1 MRLKLIAGVL
11 MIATTFL
18 TACETM
24 TTSRQVAVSSTE
36 NWVILPMENLSKT
49 PLAGS
54 RAQSLVETHLRA
66 NGVRNVDKY
75 KPETDVNILSLLD
88 EPGQIETAKQWA
100 KDNGYIYGITGS
112 VQEWQY
118 KNGLDNEPSV
128 ALTLKFVHLQRD
140 EVMWVAS
147 AARTGWGYNNVAGVA
162 SKTIAELMQ
171 EIRFMEP
178 RTVTRIAKAQPVI
191 APAPVQTVAAPAV
204 AAPLPAATT
213 PAASQPVAA
222 AATPAPAIE
231 PAPATPAISDDEL
244 LPSPYHTNLKEN
256 TNR

>member
-1 MRLKLIAGVL
+1 MRLKLFTGVL
-11 MIATTFL
+11 KLATTLL

-24 TTSRQVAVSSTE
+24 TTSRQVAVSSNE
-36 NWVILPMENLSKT
+36 NWVILPMENLSRT

-66 NGVRNVDKY
+66 NGVRNVDQY
-75 KPETDVNILSLLD
+75 KPDADVTILSLLD
-88 EPGQIETAKQWA
+88 EAGQIETAKQWA
-100 KDNGYIYGITGS
+100 KDNGYIYGITGT

-162 SKTIAELMQ
+162 SKTIAELMD
-171 EIRFMEP
+171 EIAFKEP
-178 RTVTRIAKAQPVI
+178 RRVTRIVKAQPEPQPV
-191 APAPVQTVAAPAV
+191 ADPTPAAMVAAPQPPV
-204 AAPLPAATT
+204 SAPTAT
-213 PAASQPVAA
+213 QPVAA
-222 AATPAPAIE
+222 AAKPLPQPMQEQPLETI
-231 PAPATPAISDDEL
+231 DDYEL
-244 LPSPYHTNLKEN
+244 LPSPYQTNLQES

>member
-1 MRLKLIAGVL
+1 MRLKLFTGVL
-11 MIATTFL
+11 MIATTLL

-24 TTSRQVAVSSTE
+24 TTSRQVAVSSNE
-36 NWVILPMENLSKT
+36 NWVILPVENLSKT

-66 NGVRNVDKY
+66 QGVRNVDKY
-75 KPETDVNILSLLD
+75 KPDAEANILSLLD
-88 EPGQIETAKQWA
+88 EAGQIETAKQWA
-100 KDNGYIYGITGS
+100 KDNGYIYGITGT

-147 AARTGWGYNNVAGVA
+147 AARTGWGYNNIAGVA
-162 SKTIAELMQ
+162 SKTIAELMD
-171 EIRFMEP
+171 EIHFKEP
-178 RTVTRIAKAQPVI
+178 RRVTRIVSTQ
-191 APAPVQTVAAPAV
+191 PAPQPITEPAAATTIAAPQP
-204 AAPLPAATT
+204 APLAPAATQT
-213 PAASQPVAA
+213 AEPVAA
-222 AATPAPAIE
+222 AAKPLPEAD
-231 PAPATPAISDDEL
+231 ATLQSINDEEL
-244 LPSPYHTNLKEN
+244 LPTPYQTNLKET

>member
-24 TTSRQVAVSSTE
+24 TTSRQVAVSSNE

-75 KPETDVNILSLLD
+75 KPDTDVNILSLLD
-88 EPGQIETAKQWA
+88 EPGQIETARQWA

-147 AARTGWGYNNVAGVA
+147 AARTGWGYNNIAGVA
-162 SKTIAELMQ
+162 SKTIAELME
-171 EIRFMEP
+171 EIQFRKP
-178 RTVTRIAKAQPVI
+178 RTVTRIAKAPQDT
-191 APAPVQTVAAPAV
+191 APAPVQTVAAPKV
-204 AAPLPAATT
+204 AAPLPAATAT
-213 PAASQPVAA
+213 PVAA
-222 AATPAPAIE
+222 AAKPAAADNPLPAPQE
-231 PAPATPAISDDEL
+231 ISDEEL
-244 LPSPYHTNLKEN
+244 LPSPYQTNLQET